1 MQKGGFDAENW
12 NCKPSEPTKQGA
24 SCAAALAARVSVPP
38 GEKREVVFSLAW
50 DSPEIKFLK
59 GKSYHRYEFCPTF
72 TLYSIV
78 TAYQL
83 LLYAAEI
90 GVYFLNSYNFTYI
103 RVILLTHWNFSS
115 GVGPL

>member
-12 NCKPSEPTKQGA
+12 SCKPSEPTKQGVA
-24 SCAAALAARVSVPP
+24 CAAALAARVVVPP

-72 TLYSIV
+72 TLYFIL
-78 TAYQL
+78 TAYPL

-90 GVYFLNSYNFTYI
+90 GVFFPQ
-103 RVILLTHWNFSS
+103 LLCFHRY
-115 GVGPL
+115 